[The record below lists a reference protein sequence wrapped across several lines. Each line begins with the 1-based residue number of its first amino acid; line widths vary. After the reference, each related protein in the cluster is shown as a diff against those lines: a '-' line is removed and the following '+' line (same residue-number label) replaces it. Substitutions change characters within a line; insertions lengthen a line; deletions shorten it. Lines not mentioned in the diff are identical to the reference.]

1 MSPSDAPLLYCLP
14 VVDEPAWSAPVS
26 WAGPGFPPS
35 NGAAP
40 YADAPTAGHVP
51 RRPSRSLWPV
61 QADRFAVP
69 VPYPSGKPVR
79 HPPARHRLR
88 FPAPDRVQTTV
99 FLLCCGW
106 DALWNIRSR
115 PSAPYGT
122 DRLLF
127 AVFPLHMRCRQMMRK
142 RFVPCPSFPCAAPA
156 AQKSPHPSA
165 MSKARMP
172 YSPPPLLFLQAAH
185 VRKLSA
191 PVPRR
196 FSAAKQLYASAVLLC
211 GCLSSLRHLPRRA
224 AALRMYPLSGLLFRP
239 AAYRFAVQRPALG
252 GAVPVWGEA

>member
-88 FPAPDRVQTTV
+88 FPAPNRVQTTV

-122 DRLLF
+122 ERLLF
-127 AVFPLHMRCRQMMRK
+127 AVFPLHMRWRRMLWK
-142 RFVPCPSFPCAAPA
+142 RSEPFPSFPCAAPA

-211 GCLSSLRHLPRRA
+211 GCPSALLHLPRRA
-224 AALRMYPLSGLLFRP
+224 AALRRHPQPGLLLRP
-239 AAYRFAVQRPALG
+239 AVYRFSAQRHSPG
-252 GAVPVWGEA
+252 GAVPVRVDA

>member
-88 FPAPDRVQTTV
+88 FPAPNRVQTTV

-122 DRLLF
+122 ERLLF
-127 AVFPLHMRCRQMMRK
+127 AVFPLHMRCRQALRQ
-142 RFVPCPSFPCAAPA
+142 RSGPCPPFPCAAPA
-156 AQKSPHPSA
+156 ARKAPHPSA

-172 YSPPPLLFLQAAH
+172 YIPPPLLFLQTVH
-185 VRKLSA
+185 GQQTSA
-191 PVPRR
+191 SRR
-196 FSAAKQLYASAVLLC
+196 FPAAKQLYAPAVLLC
-211 GCLSSLRHLPRRA
+211 GCPSALLHPSQQTAVLRRHPQ
-224 AALRMYPLSGLLFRP
+224 PGLLLRP
-239 AAYRFAVQRPALG
+239 AVYRFSAQRHSPG
-252 GAVPVWGEA
+252 GAVPVRVDA